1 MDVYTKQQ
9 RIAKLGSLM
18 LEHLLE
24 SVWDRVCDGVL
35 FTHHSRSEAITRGT
49 VCVNRA
55 RTGLWGFWE
64 GNLPV
69 LPGRAEVREERRDG
83 GTERQ
88 GSENIGMT
96 WMIRM
101 DAYSNNSVWEPTR
114 AGLSS
119 KSVIE

>member
-24 SVWDRVCDGVL
+24 SVRDRVCDGVL

-69 LPGRAEVREERRDG
+69 LPGKKSASEIQDE
-83 GTERQ
+83 Q
-88 GSENIGMT
+88 GDAVST
-96 WMIRM
+96 WRNLQ
-101 DAYSNNSVWEPTR
+101 AAVVNPQFATR
-114 AGLSS
+114 NG
-119 KSVIE
+119 